1 MNVAEFKSHLSAHP
15 NKVVRFVF
23 DDGEAIPAHYH
34 VTEVGHVKKDFIDC
48 GGTVRSISAC
58 LLQTWTHED
67 DKEHRLDST
76 KLLSIIS
83 LAETKFPISDLE
95 VEVEYEGRVISQFLV
110 LSAEPTADAI
120 AFELGDKH
128 TDCLAKEKCGID
140 GSGCC

>member
-1 MNVAEFKSHLSAHP
+1 MNVAEFKAHLSDHP
-15 NKVVRFVF
+15 NKLVRFIF

-34 VTEVGHVKKDFIDC
+34 VTEVGHVQKDFIDC
-48 GGTVRSISAC
+48 GGTVRSTSAC

-76 KLLSIIS
+76 KLHSIIS
-83 LAETKFPISDLE
+83 LAEAKFPISDLE
-95 VEVEYEGRVISQFLV
+95 VEVEYEDCVISQFLV

-120 AFELGDKH
+120 VFQLGDKH